1 LVEIKTVSLENP
13 EGKYQLIVGQG
24 NFTVFTC
31 DDLFRSLLTCVPGIK
46 CAVAMNEA
54 VPKLTRVTG
63 NDGTCKQI
71 AEKNALN
78 IAAGHVFVI
87 VSDNAFPINLLRAV
101 KDHPAVA
108 SVFVATANPVEVLVA
123 ETGLGHSVL
132 GCVDGASATAVED
145 EDQKR
150 ERRRFAEKL
159 GYGLD

>member
-1 LVEIKTVSLENP
+1 LVNIEAISLDNP
-13 EGKYQLIVGQG
+13 EGKYQLIIGQG

-31 DDLFRSLLTCVPGIK
+31 DDLYRSLATCVPGIK

-63 NDGTCKQI
+63 NDEECSRL
-71 AEKNALN
+71 AEKNALK

-87 VSDNAFPINLLRAV
+87 ASSNAYPINLLRAV

-108 SVFVATANPVEVLVA
+108 SVFVATANPVDVLVA
-123 ETGLGHSVL
+123 ETKTGHAVL
-132 GCVDGASATAVED
+132 GCVDGASATSVEN
-145 EDQKR
+145 EEQKR
-150 ERRRFAEKL
+150 QRRELTEKL